1 MPPRCPNGTRRN
13 RKSGNCEPH
22 TKKSKASTKKSRGK
36 ESVTAPPTPVKPP
49 YTFIEFCR
57 ICSELYGISFTF
69 FYKYGGDTRTLYY
82 VYNRNRSQ
90 FVFPKSLKTIM
101 IGTPLDKFITRTPY
115 TGKAIK
121 DKNGVSA
128 NVVLKDI
135 TRNELHGIKSN

>member
-1 MPPRCPNGTRRN
+1 MPRCPNGTR
-13 RKSGNCEPH
+13 KKDGVCQPH
-22 TKKSKASTKKSRGK
+22 TKTTKTSNSATKKSRSK
-36 ESVTAPPTPVKPP
+36 APVKPP
-49 YTFIEFCR
+49 YTFIEFCK
-57 ICSELYGISFTF
+57 ICSELYGVSYTY
-69 FYKYGGDTRTLYY
+69 FYKHGGDTRTLYY

-101 IGTPLDKFITRTPY
+101 IGTPSDKFLTRTPY

-135 TRNELHGIKSN
+135 TRNELNGIKSN

>member
-1 MPPRCPNGTRRN
+1 MPRCPNGTRKKN
-13 RKSGNCEPH
+13 GVCQPYTKTSKSSN
-22 TKKSKASTKKSRGK
+22 TTTKKSRSK
-36 ESVTAPPTPVKPP
+36 ESVAPVKPP
-49 YTFIEFCR
+49 YTFIEFCK
-57 ICSELYGISFTF
+57 ICSELYGVSYTY
-69 FYKYGGDTRTLYY
+69 FYKHGGDTRTLYY

-101 IGTPLDKFITRTPY
+101 IGTPSDKFLTRTPY

-135 TRNELHGIKSN
+135 TRNELTGVKPK

>member
-1 MPPRCPNGTRRN
+1 MPRCPNGTR
-13 RKSGNCEPH
+13 KKDDVCQPH
-22 TKKSKASTKKSRGK
+22 TKTAKSSNSATKKSRSK
-36 ESVTAPPTPVKPP
+36 APVKPP
-49 YTFIEFCR
+49 YTFIEFCK
-57 ICSELYGISFTF
+57 ICSELYGVSYTY
-69 FYKYGGDTRTLYY
+69 FYKHGGDTRTLYY

-101 IGTPLDKFITRTPY
+101 IGTPSDKFITRTPY

-135 TRNELHGIKSN
+135 TRNDLNGIKSN